1 MAFVTDRDAQ
11 DSYNALNYTK
21 VSTKKNYVYQKKLL
35 GHENAWDFLI
45 VSG

>member
-21 VSTKKNYVYQKKLL
+21 VSTKKKIMYTKRNY
-35 GHENAWDFLI
+35 
-45 VSG
+45 